1 MGGRA
6 FRTLLTVLV
15 NILIVVAIALAFRQF
30 TVFFARIA
38 HQSWAQ
44 VYNALAAKLVI
55 PFGVADIKTP
65 YGGVFDVD
73 NALTVLVVL
82 AAEWGLST
90 VRDRA

>member
-6 FRTLLTVLV
+6 ARTVLTVV
-15 NILIVVAIALAFRQF
+15 VDILIVLAIALACRQF
-30 TVFFARIA
+30 IVFSSRIA

-44 VYNALAAKLVI
+44 AFDALTSRFVI

-73 NALTVLVVL
+73 NALTVLILVG
-82 AAEWGLST
+82 AEWVLSGL
-90 VRDRA
+90 RDRA